1 MNEGFQ
7 FFNLEIGESGKKTGH
22 FLLQALDKNQ
32 SITIGNALRRV
43 LLSNIK
49 EQLLRV

>member
-1 MNEGFQ
+1 MDEGFQ

-32 SITIGNALRRV
+32 SC
-43 LLSNIK
+43 LLYTSDAAD
-49 EQLLRV
+49 E